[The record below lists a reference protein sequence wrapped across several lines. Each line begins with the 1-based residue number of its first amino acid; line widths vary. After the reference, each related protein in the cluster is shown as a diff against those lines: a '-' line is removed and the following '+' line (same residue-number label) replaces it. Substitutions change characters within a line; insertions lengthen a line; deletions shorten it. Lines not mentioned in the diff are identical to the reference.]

1 MGNLMNKTNIFWE
14 VYFWVMLLCF
24 IFIFGFTVLNEDSIL
39 IGNKYSKMYDISF
52 LMIIIISLLGI
63 RGYINKKKYFFKELW
78 IFFFFLI
85 LVDATNYLFFEY
97 NYIFLKNVNYLVF
110 SVILFPWFF
119 ALYKYSFKMNE
130 LWGSFYNY

>member
-1 MGNLMNKTNIFWE
+1 MNKAIVFWE
-14 VYFWVMLLCF
+14 LYFWVMLTCF
-24 IFIFGFTVLNEDSIL
+24 ICILGFTVLNEDAVL
-39 IGNKYSKMYDISF
+39 VGNIYSKMYDILF

>member
-1 MGNLMNKTNIFWE
+1 MNKTLVFWE
-14 VYFWVMLLCF
+14 LYFWIMLTCF
-24 IFIFGFTVLNEDSIL
+24 ICILGFTVLNEDAVL
-39 IGNKYSKMYDISF
+39 VGNIYSKMYDILF

-97 NYIFLKNVNYLVF
+97 NYVFFKNVNYLIF
-110 SVILFPWFF
+110 SVILFPWYF
-119 ALYKYSFKMNE
+119 ALYKYTFKMNE
-130 LWGSFYNY
+130 LWGTFHNY